1 MAGLAPA
8 MTRSGASNARKTSS
22 GEKPRFHKALQRRGV
37 DGRVKPGHDDRGS
50 MACERSQPANS

>member
-8 MTRSGASNARKTSS
+8 IHAVGRVERPETSS
-22 GEKPRFHKALQRRGV
+22 GEKPGFRKMLQRRGV

-50 MACERSQPANS
+50 MACERLQPTNS